1 MLQNVTCVK
10 IMLFWLMTQLPAKHV
25 FLSATSVKLRV
36 KPTAG
41 SVDISEPRSPVN
53 LVFPAIKS
61 VRQQRV
67 QLISTSQPTASITQL
82 HLAWLKDTHLRH
94 GHFIPLM
101 SIMQLSAVL
110 EMDIATY
117 TLTDT

>member
-10 IMLFWLMTQLPAKHV
+10 IMLFWLMTQRLAKPV
-25 FLSATSVKLRV
+25 FLSVTSVKLRV

-41 SVDISEPRSPVN
+41 SVEISGLGSAAN

-67 QLISTSQPTASITQL
+67 QLISTSQHIEKIAQL
-82 HLAWLKDTHLRH
+82 QATRFKSTHLLH
-94 GHFIPLM
+94 GNFIPHTSM
-101 SIMQLSAVL
+101 VQLSALL
-110 EMDIATY
+110 EMDTATY